1 MPIYEYYCPTCDRNF
16 EKLRKFSDEPLTIH
30 DECGGPID
38 RLLSAP
44 AFQFKGTGWYITDYN
59 KTGSSSPASSGGKEP
74 TSETKTETKSET
86 KTDAKTETKPKT
98 ETKTET
104 KAAPAATPTPT
115 PAKG

>member
-1 MPIYEYYCPTCDRNF
+1 MPIYEYYCPKCDRNF

-44 AFQFKGTGWYITDYN
+44 AFQFKGSGWYITDYN

-74 TSETKTETKSET
+74 KSETKAETKSETKTETKSET
-86 KTDAKTETKPKT
+86 KT
-98 ETKTET
+98 ET
-104 KAAPAATPTPT
+104 KAAPAATTSTPT

>member
-1 MPIYEYYCPTCDRNF
+1 MPIYEYYCPKCDRNF

-59 KTGSSSPASSGGKEP
+59 KSGTSSPASSGGKEP
-74 TSETKTETKSET
+74 KSEAKAETKSES
-86 KTDAKTETKPKT
+86 KSETKSESKT

-104 KAAPAATPTPT
+104 KTAPAATPTPT

>member
-30 DECGGPID
+30 DECGGQID

-44 AFQFKGTGWYITDYN
+44 AFQFKGSGWYITDYN

-74 TSETKTETKSET
+74 KSETKVETKSET
-86 KTDAKTETKPKT
+86 KT

-104 KAAPAATPTPT
+104 KAAPAATTSTPT

>member
-1 MPIYEYYCPTCDRNF
+1 MPIYEYYCPKCDRNF

-74 TSETKTETKSET
+74 KSETKAETKSETKTETK
-86 KTDAKTETKPKT
+86 TES
-98 ETKTET
+98 KTET
-104 KAAPAATPTPT
+104 KAAPAATTSTPT

>member
-16 EKLRKFSDEPLTIH
+16 EKLRKFSDEQLTIH

-59 KTGSSSPASSGGKEP
+59 KSGTSSPASSGGKEP
-74 TSETKTETKSET
+74 KSETKPETKAEGKSETKSESKTETK
-86 KTDAKTETKPKT
+86 A
-98 ETKTET
+98 ET
-104 KAAPAATPTPT
+104 KAAPAATATPT

>member
-1 MPIYEYYCPTCDRNF
+1 MPIYEYYCPKCDRNF

-74 TSETKTETKSET
+74 KSETKAETKSETKTETKSET
-86 KTDAKTETKPKT
+86 KT
-98 ETKTET
+98 ET
-104 KAAPAATPTPT
+104 KAAPAATTSTPT